1 MFNARSSS
9 YFPKSQRGFAL
20 LGLTVGLASASL
32 AAVKTHSVNSQPTP
46 ERDIRLFVGI
56 DIKALWQDEF
66 ATVTDYTNQR
76 ARLDAPN
83 RPALPTSRLERVQ
96 FIHATK
102 LSSNPLEFSEVET
115 EFAKGTAKDLGEWMR
130 RQSALQS
137 YADDQVNI
145 LNQGV
150 AASAGKP
157 SGEQVQPDG
166 SVVDFGDPTGDAV
179 QNLNNFTTNFGDL
192 TNPGARAGD
201 SDDWNEGEHDAL
213 IIKTSISSPH
223 AVADA
228 YVVGIVR
235 IKTREDGPSDV
246 VFFQEIGSLGP
257 TAKKLHIR
265 KDNMSTGFELVDIDL
280 HVYREGQ
287 ELVSNQSPKQFA
299 LTRDEALEYLAL
311 ERVSGNRG
319 MTLPAK
325 PAWSLAPSALLASE
339 RPGDFDFPLTVH
351 VDAKGHVIKIDETS
365 IVPGRIG
372 EIINDLMFMPAIEN
386 GVAVS
391 SQAQVNLRDFFQ

>member
-76 ARLDAPN
+76 ARLDAPS

-265 KDNMSTGFELVDIDL
+265 KDNMPTGFELVDIDL

-365 IVPGRIG
+365 IVPGQIG

>member
-76 ARLDAPN
+76 ARLDASN

-115 EFAKGTAKDLGEWMR
+115 EFAKGTAQDLGEWMR

-235 IKTREDGPSDV
+235 IKTREGGPSDV

-365 IVPGRIG
+365 IVPGQIG

>member
-76 ARLDAPN
+76 ARLDAPS

-235 IKTREDGPSDV
+235 IKTREGGPSDV

-265 KDNMSTGFELVDIDL
+265 KDNMSTGFELVVIDL

>member
-76 ARLDAPN
+76 ARLDAPS

-115 EFAKGTAKDLGEWMR
+115 EFAKGTAQDLGEWMR

-235 IKTREDGPSDV
+235 IKTREGGPSDV

-265 KDNMSTGFELVDIDL
+265 KDNMPTGFELVDIDL

-365 IVPGRIG
+365 IVPGQIG

>member
-1 MFNARSSS
+1 M
-9 YFPKSQRGFAL
+9 
-20 LGLTVGLASASL
+20 
-32 AAVKTHSVNSQPTP
+32 
-46 ERDIRLFVGI
+46 
-56 DIKALWQDEF
+56 
-66 ATVTDYTNQR
+66 
-76 ARLDAPN
+76 
-83 RPALPTSRLERVQ
+83 
-96 FIHATK
+96 
-102 LSSNPLEFSEVET
+102 
-115 EFAKGTAKDLGEWMR
+115 
-130 RQSALQS
+130 
-137 YADDQVNI
+137 
-145 LNQGV
+145 
-150 AASAGKP
+150 
-157 SGEQVQPDG
+157 
-166 SVVDFGDPTGDAV
+166 VDFGDPTGDAV

-265 KDNMSTGFELVDIDL
+265 KDNMPTGFELVDIDL

-365 IVPGRIG
+365 IVPGQIG

>member
-1 MFNARSSS
+1 MFNARPSS

-201 SDDWNEGEHDAL
+201 YDDSNEG
-213 IIKTSISSPH
+213 
-223 AVADA
+223 
-228 YVVGIVR
+228 
-235 IKTREDGPSDV
+235 
-246 VFFQEIGSLGP
+246 
-257 TAKKLHIR
+257 
-265 KDNMSTGFELVDIDL
+265 
-280 HVYREGQ
+280 
-287 ELVSNQSPKQFA
+287 
-299 LTRDEALEYLAL
+299 
-311 ERVSGNRG
+311 
-319 MTLPAK
+319 
-325 PAWSLAPSALLASE
+325 
-339 RPGDFDFPLTVH
+339 
-351 VDAKGHVIKIDETS
+351 
-365 IVPGRIG
+365 
-372 EIINDLMFMPAIEN
+372 
-386 GVAVS
+386 
-391 SQAQVNLRDFFQ
+391 

>member
-76 ARLDAPN
+76 ARLDAPS

-115 EFAKGTAKDLGEWMR
+115 EFAKGTAQDLGEWMR

-235 IKTREDGPSDV
+235 IKTREGGPSDV

>member
-1 MFNARSSS
+1 
-9 YFPKSQRGFAL
+9 
-20 LGLTVGLASASL
+20 VGLASASL

-76 ARLDAPN
+76 ARLDAPS

-235 IKTREDGPSDV
+235 IKTREGGPSDV

>member
-76 ARLDAPN
+76 ARLDAPS

-365 IVPGRIG
+365 IVPGQIG